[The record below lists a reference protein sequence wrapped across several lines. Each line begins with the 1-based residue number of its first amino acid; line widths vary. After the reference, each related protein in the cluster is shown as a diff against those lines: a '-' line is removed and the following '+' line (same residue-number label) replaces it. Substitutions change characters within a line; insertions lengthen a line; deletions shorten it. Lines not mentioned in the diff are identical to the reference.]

1 MEDVSLSTIRGI
13 GPARL
18 KAFEAAGIRS
28 VRDLVMFLPRDYR
41 DLSAFT
47 PLSEV
52 RPGETVSVRVRVA
65 GEVSQRRAR
74 KLVITKVYVT
84 DGSETMAVVWYN
96 QPWLKDQLT
105 RDRELMLYGR
115 CEARGGSIQL
125 SSPTIEQET
134 GLIPVYRSI
143 SGVPPKAVRQSVEA
157 ALKVCEGQWPDEL
170 PESIRRRYGLCERN
184 FAMRNAHF
192 PDSREALETARRR
205 IAFEELLLYQVAI
218 SLCRHSGEPGVQI
231 ASDEADLEEYW
242 NKMPFPPTGAQKRV
256 LQEIAS
262 DMRTPNAMARMVQ
275 GDVGSGKTAVAF
287 GAIYLAVRG
296 GYQAALMAP
305 TEVLA
310 RQHYEGAKALLEPLG
325 MKAGLLVGSLTQK
338 QHRIAHE
345 AIASGEWDV
354 IIGTHA
360 LITEGVEYKNL
371 GLTVTDEQHRFG
383 VRQRTE
389 LSRKGEAPNVLVMSA
404 TPIPRTLSLIL
415 YGDLDI
421 SIIDELPPGRKGVK
435 TRIVPEDKR
444 QGMYG
449 FLRSEV
455 QKGRQVYVVCP
466 LVEESEAVD
475 ALPAELVYENL
486 RTRDL
491 PDLRIELVHGR
502 MKAADKDAVLEKFRR
517 GEADVLVSTTVIE
530 VGVNVPNASV
540 MVVENAERF
549 GLAQLHQLRGRVG
562 RGSDEAWCFLMAE
575 PNERLKFLAST
586 TDGFKVAQ
594 KDMEI
599 RGPGDL
605 FGTRQSGS
613 IVCGV
618 GTLAGDTQLLK
629 LVHDEARSLLRDRD
643 SADAQT
649 VIRLAQEAYVQKFR
663 DAAIN

>member
-47 PLSEV
+47 PLCEV

-115 CEARGGSIQL
+115 CEARGGSLQL

-170 PESIRRRYGLCERN
+170 PESIRRKYGLCERN

-205 IAFEELLLYQVAI
+205 IAFEELLLYQLAI
-218 SLCRHSGEPGVQI
+218 SLCRHSGERGVQI
-231 ASDEADLEEYW
+231 ASEDADLDQYW
-242 NKMPFPPTGAQKRV
+242 QRMPFPPTGAQKRV

-262 DMRTPNAMARMVQ
+262 DMRTSNAMARMVQ

-502 MKAADKDAVLEKFRR
+502 MKAADKDAVLERFRK

-586 TDGFKVAQ
+586 TDGFKIAQ
-594 KDMEI
+594 KDMEL